1 MNDIRNKYNEKL
13 EILAE
18 KVFSNA
24 SALMVKIV
32 VAVVAF
38 LLIGFFFCTEVGKM
52 IILYIGYTLF
62 LIVLTYTF
70 FMLYKFGMKHCKEP
84 KHVNFKTRKE
94 KSEEDPD
101 YDDNEYE
108 L

>member
-38 LLIGFFFCTEVGKM
+38 LLIGFLFCTESGRL
-52 IILYIGYTLF
+52 IILYVDYIIF
-62 LIVLTYTF
+62 LIVLVYTF
-70 FMLYKFGMKHCKEP
+70 FMLYKFGMEHCKDP
-84 KHVNFKTRKE
+84 KHIKFKTRKE

-101 YDDNEYE
+101 YDDNEYDI
-108 L
+108 